1 MAKPQYQGK
10 HPKLR
15 AYLLRRLR
23 PGIDTCPQVV
33 NGIVCG
39 QPMYVE
45 QGLDLGH
52 DDRGGWLG
60 LVHARCNRQAG
71 AIASNGG
78 KVTRRLVRVPP
89 SGRKWLPTWLLA
101 RVSKPGSTR

>member
-1 MAKPQYQGK
+1 MAS
-10 HPKLR
+10 PKYHYRHQQLR
-15 AYLLRRLR
+15 KRLLRRHR
-23 PGIDTCPQVV
+23 PGDPCPQVV
-33 NGIVCG
+33 AGVVCG

-71 AIASNGG
+71 AINSNGG
-78 KVTRRLVRVPP
+78 VVRRTLKALPGT
-89 SGRKWLPTWLLA
+89 GRKW
-101 RVSKPGSTR
+101 